1 MLSSVEEM
9 ALFYGLLMRLSV
21 LELMLS
27 RSVLVLYQ
35 LEQVM
40 IFLEVLD
47 GEVLLLI
54 LQSKTYESSENWYKS
69 GWEQANKTLICGM
82 SISQHIREGTLHLHQ
97 AMSRNK
103 LLIER
108 LKCLGHSVTI

>member
-54 LQSKTYESSENWYKS
+54 LQSKTYESSEN
-69 GWEQANKTLICGM
+69 
-82 SISQHIREGTLHLHQ
+82 
-97 AMSRNK
+97 
-103 LLIER
+103 
-108 LKCLGHSVTI
+108 